1 MQFTKLLLWPFFFF
15 LSIALAEA
23 SPFREGDESSVDIY
37 DGLDSSLSVSGRL
50 IVSHCLAWNM
60 IESLLLRLISSKTIF
75 SFSFTFSWYNLCF
88 SEQLI

>member
-1 MQFTKLLLWPFFFF
+1 MQFTKLLLWPFF

-37 DGLDSSLSVSGRL
+37 DGLDSSLSVSGTL

-75 SFSFTFSWYNLCF
+75 SFRFTFSWCNLCF
-88 SEQLI
+88 SEQLV